1 MGFLLLVSLQFKPLC
16 VCVCVPS
23 SLSVQILRLSSWTI
37 SQIRDMCLMFSWK
50 RAEGT
55 CWAPYDIYFLRQG
68 WKNRERVTAR
78 WSKTGDKFL
87 SRLIMYCFVGVFF
100 VSLSVCFWHIKTH
113 TLKMKINCKETTSE
127 LFKLHLIYDLHG
139 CFVRLAWAVMSPQE
153 LSLCLCF

>member
-1 MGFLLLVSLQFKPLC
+1 MHLVWKGDWHRWEYTVVWVDHITFESGPLGQHLKRQMGFLLLVSLQFKPLC

-87 SRLIMYCFVGVFF
+87 SRLIMYCFVFVFCQ
-100 VSLSVCFWHIKTH
+100 SVCLFLTH
-113 TLKMKINCKETTSE
+113 
-127 LFKLHLIYDLHG
+127 
-139 CFVRLAWAVMSPQE
+139 
-153 LSLCLCF
+153 